1 MTPFSEKQMQV
12 LCWWGEKSPHRNKL
26 AVICDGAVRS
36 GNVYGTQFHPEK
48 SGDTGLRLLKAFAE
62 L

>member
-1 MTPFSEKQMQV
+1 MTFSEKQKKV
-12 LCWWGEKSPHRNKL
+12 LSWWCPASPERRRD
-26 AVICDGAVRS
+26 AIICDGAVRS